1 MSDFTA
7 AHELEAPSVPLL
19 SLRDLLPYAVFFAV
33 LASVALYFVTANE
46 SSAVHEWLHDARHL
60 LGFPC
65 H

>member
-7 AHELEAPSVPLL
+7 THELEAPLI
-19 SLRDLLPYAVFFAV
+19 SLRDLLPYAVFIAIM
-33 LASVALYFVTANE
+33 ATVALYFVSANE
-46 SSAVHEWLHDARHL
+46 SSAVHEWVHDARHL